1 MPLAGGTRL
10 GPYEITAA
18 LGAGGMGEVYR
29 ARDAKLGRDV
39 ALKVLP
45 PALATDPERIARFGR
60 EAKVLASLNHPNIA
74 AIYGFE
80 DSAGVPAL
88 VMELIEGQTLAARIA
103 SGAIPPDEALPIAR
117 GIAEGLEYAHERG
130 IVHRDLKPANVIVT
144 PQGAAKILDF
154 GLAKAL
160 AGDVSAADPSTSPTL
175 SHLATQA
182 GIILGTAAYM
192 APEQAKGKPVDRRV
206 DIWAFGCVLFEM
218 LAGRKAFDGESIA
231 EILAAVVKEQP
242 DWRALPPAT
251 PPAISALL
259 LRCLQKD
266 PRQRLRD
273 IGDARI
279 ALDEALSP
287 AVPAAAPP
295 GLDPPR
301 PPAGRRLW
309 RSALPWAIAAAAVLA
324 AVLWAQH
331 ARAPQPTAPLMR
343 FTLAPPAGA
352 AISTRLGAGAVL
364 SPDGSHMAYVG
375 WDGHV
380 SHLWV
385 RALAQPHGV
394 QLPGTDGADDPFFS
408 YDGQWL
414 GFFAGG
420 KLKTIAISGGAPVT
434 VCSAP
439 DARGAAWGANG
450 AILFTP
456 TPYSPLDSVPA
467 TGGTPRQI
475 TRLGAPPDPSSRS
488 HRWPDLLPDGTHA
501 LFNVVSRAGDPLHH
515 SAIAVVSL
523 ATGRYRVLIQDGSYP
538 RYLAP
543 GYIVYVVGA
552 DLLAVRFDPSS
563 LRVAGPPITVLRGV
577 MTELY
582 SGGAQF
588 SFSRTGALLYIP
600 AANRPP
606 PRQDRLVWVARDGA
620 VQPLTGASHP
630 YAFPRLLPSGRAVV
644 VNRLGRHPGI
654 WLYDIGRGTL
664 SPLQLGTGPSGPIL
678 TPEGNSVI
686 YDTMRNGYEGL
697 VKRRVD
703 GSGRQVS
710 LSSGSQFQIPDSVSP
725 DGQLVFSNI
734 TATNSTLM
742 AIPLAGGGAPQPLLP
757 GPGRRAAAA
766 FSPDGRW
773 IAYVSD
779 ESGQSQVYVQAS
791 SGRGARWQISADGG
805 AEPLWAH
812 SGREL
817 FYRAGNAMM
826 AAAVRTTP
834 TFSAA
839 KPVELFAGD
848 FLHWDAAPQG
858 ARSTDAPPDYAVSP
872 HDRRFLMVQ
881 PVGPAPA
888 PAHAEGPR
896 LILNWTALLN
906 QH

>member
-1 MPLAGGTRL
+1 MPLAGGTKL
-10 GPYEITAA
+10 GPYEVTGA

-29 ARDAKLGRDV
+29 ARDTKLGRDV

-45 PALATDPERIARFGR
+45 PALAADPERIARFSR

-88 VMELIEGQTLAARIA
+88 VMELIEGPTLASRIA
-103 SGAIPPDEALPIAR
+103 PGAMPLDEALPIAR
-117 GIAEGLEYAHERG
+117 QLAEGLEYAHERG

-144 PQGAAKILDF
+144 PQGTAKILDF

-160 AGDVSAADPSTSPTL
+160 AGETSAVDPATSPTL
-175 SHLATQA
+175 THLATQA

-192 APEQAKGKPVDRRV
+192 APEQAKGKLVDRRA
-206 DIWAFGCVLFEM
+206 DIWAFGCVLYEM
-218 LAGRKAFDGESIA
+218 LAGRKAFDGDSVT
-231 EILAAVVKEQP
+231 EILAAVVKDQP
-242 DWRALPPAT
+242 DWRALPSAT
-251 PPAISALL
+251 PPAIAALL
-259 LRCLQKD
+259 IRCLQKD

-287 AVPAAAPP
+287 AAPATALPAVDAPRPAAAR
-295 GLDPPR
+295 R
-301 PPAGRRLW
+301 PW

-324 AVLWAQH
+324 AALWAEH
-331 ARAPQPTAPLMR
+331 AQAPRLAGPLMR
-343 FTLAPPAGA
+343 FTLAPPVGRG
-352 AISTRLGAGAVL
+352 IVTRLGAGAVL
-364 SPDGSHMAYVG
+364 SPDGRRMAYVR

-380 SHLWV
+380 SYLWV
-385 RALAQPHGV
+385 RALDQPHGV
-394 QLPGTDGADDPFFS
+394 QLPGTEGAGDPFFS

-420 KLKTIAISGGAPVT
+420 QLKTIAISGGAPVT

-456 TPYSPLDSVPA
+456 TPYSPLESVPA
-467 TGGTPRQI
+467 AGGTPRPI
-475 TRLGAPPDPSSRS
+475 TRLGAPPEPGSRS
-488 HRWPDLLPDGTHA
+488 HRWPDLLPDGKHA

-523 ATGRYRVLIQDGSYP
+523 ATGRYRVLIKGGSYP
-538 RYLAP
+538 RFLAP

-563 LRVAGPPITVLRGV
+563 LRVAGPPVTVLRDV

-588 SFSRTGALLYIP
+588 SFSNNGALLYIP

-606 PRQDRLVWVARDGA
+606 ARQARLAWVARDGA

-630 YAFPRLLPSGRAVV
+630 YAFPRLLPGGKAVV
-644 VNRLGRHPGI
+644 VNRFGRHAGI
-654 WLYDIGRGTL
+654 WLYDIERGTL
-664 SPLQLGTGPSGPIL
+664 SPLQLGTRPFGPIL
-678 TPEGNSVI
+678 TPDGNSVI
-686 YDTMRNGYEGL
+686 YDTLRKGYEGL
-697 VKRRVD
+697 VRRRVD
-703 GSGRQVS
+703 GSGQEVS
-710 LSSGSQFQIPDSVSP
+710 LSAGSQFQIPDTVSP
-725 DGQLVFSNI
+725 GGQVVFSNI
-734 TATNSTLM
+734 TATGSTLM
-742 AIPLAGGGAPQPLLP
+742 TTPLAGGRAPQPLLP

-791 SGRGARWQISADGG
+791 SGRGPRWQISADGG

-817 FYRAGNAMM
+817 FYRAGDAMM

-834 TFSAA
+834 AFSAA

-848 FLHWDAAPQG
+848 FLHWDAAPQV
-858 ARSTDAPPDYAVSP
+858 ARSTAAPPDYTVSP
-872 HDRRFLMVQ
+872 RDRRFLMVQ
-881 PVGPAPA
+881 PVGPPPA
-888 PAHAEGPR
+888 PALPPDPH
-896 LILNWTALLN
+896 LILNWTALLRGR
-906 QH
+906 